1 MRITKYIGLHA
12 GKNNQGKKYL
22 KICVCNWRF
31 VIANGPV
38 SIKNP
43 RTLLGGKL
51 RKKIKGR
58 KLEEQECK
66 CEICG
71 KDLSDWKHAEL
82 HHILPVSLVPE
93 LARDPKN
100 MMILCHECHK
110 AIHDNPFVYSR
121 QILDYY
127 PKVAAQFS
135 LQ

>member
-22 KICVCNWRF
+22 RICVCNWRF

-43 RTLLGGKL
+43 RNLVSHKL
-51 RKKIKGR
+51 RKKIKAR
-58 KLEEQECK
+58 KLEEHECK

-71 KDLSDWKHAEL
+71 KDLNWENAEL
-82 HHILPVSLVPE
+82 HHILPVSLAPE
-93 LARDPKN
+93 FARDPKN
-100 MMILCHECHK
+100 MMILCHDCHK
-110 AIHDNPFVYSR
+110 AIHSNPFVYSR